1 MTTSKPKHGDLLAW
15 LEKEKPP
22 ETFPVDVSY
31 GPGMKATDTFIF
43 TRSLAAYDRFMQTI
57 MMDKKPLKAAS
68 QFLIDTV
75 AEESRGALAN
85 ILERFPNNTIEFADQ
100 IMDRAYGGALE
111 VTLKNVPTPA
121 AKQ

>member
-1 MTTSKPKHGDLLAW
+1 MPTSKPKHGDLLAW

-22 ETFPVDVSY
+22 ETFPVDVTY
-31 GPGMKATDTFIF
+31 GPEREQKTTFVF
-43 TRSLAAYDRFMQTI
+43 TRSLAAYDRFMQTV
-57 MMDKKPLKAAS
+57 MMDKKPLRAAS

-75 AEESRGALAN
+75 AEDDREALVKL
-85 ILERFPNNTIEFADQ
+85 LEVFPGYTIEFADQ
-100 IMDRAYGGALE
+100 LMDKAYGGALE